1 MYTLAFTYGDL
12 SSQRLFDLFG
22 QVTPHV
28 AAESFPEDVAATFA
42 RNLALYQ
49 QGLPMEHVV
58 DWDRGY

>member
-1 MYTLAFTYGDL
+1 MVRSALNN
-12 SSQRLFDLFG
+12 LFG

-49 QGLPMEHVV
+49 QGLPMEHAV